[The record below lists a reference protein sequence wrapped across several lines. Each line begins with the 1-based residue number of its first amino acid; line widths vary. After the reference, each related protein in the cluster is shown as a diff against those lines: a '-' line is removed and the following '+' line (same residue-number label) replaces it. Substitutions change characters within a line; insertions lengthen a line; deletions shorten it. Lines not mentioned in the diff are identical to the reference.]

1 MKSMLRAALAAL
13 LFAVPAGLAAQS
25 QLGLGV
31 DTANFDRSVRP
42 QDDFYQFVNGTW
54 LKKTQMPADKSR
66 YGAFTALSDNSDAAV
81 RAIIEEAAAQTD
93 AAPGS
98 EMQKIGDYYASYMD
112 TVRIEELGA
121 APIQP
126 LLARVAAVESHGDL
140 PLLFAELARMGVI
153 GPLGIFVGPDMMAST
168 QNTVYATQTGLGLP
182 DREYYLKQDPN
193 FDQLRQAYVA
203 YIEKMLSLAG
213 VENAAA
219 AAPRI
224 LDLETRLATIQ
235 WDRAK
240 NRDRNL
246 TYNKHS
252 VAEFA
257 ALMPRFDW
265 NAYIAAAGLDAATDV
280 IVRQPDYVQALDAL
294 ITETPIEDWKSYF
307 ALRIIS
313 GAAPLL
319 SSDFV
324 KANFDFNG
332 RTLRGIPE
340 MEPRWKRGVSQTQS
354 VLGEAIGKV
363 YVERHFQPEARVRM
377 AELVNNL
384 RAAFAEG
391 INELEWMSPATQAQA
406 HDKLQKFT
414 VKIGFPEEWEDYS
427 TLDIRRGDLIGN
439 RLRGSMFDYEDMV
452 SRLGKPVDKAEWGM
466 TPQTVNAY
474 YNSVNN
480 EIVFPA
486 AILQP
491 PFFDFTADDAV
502 NYGAIGAVIGH
513 EISHGFDDQGRK
525 SDGEGNLRDWWTD
538 ADARAFEERANKL
551 VAQYAAYS
559 PIEGMNVNGK
569 LTLGENIGDLSGL
582 AVAYRAYKLSLGGKK
597 APVIDGFT
605 GEQRFFMGWAQV
617 WRTLYRDEE
626 LRNRLLTDSH
636 ALSMYRTN
644 GVLVNMPAFY
654 EAWGVKPGDRM
665 YLEPENRIRIW

>member
-13 LFAVPAGLAAQS
+13 LFAVPAGLTAQT

-54 LKKTQMPADKSR
+54 LKKTEMPADKSR
-66 YGAFTALSDNSDAAV
+66 YGAFTALSDKSDAAV
-81 RAIIEEAAAQTD
+81 RAIIEEAAAQQD

-98 EMQKIGDYYASYMD
+98 EIQKIGDYYASYMD

-126 LLARVAAVESHGDL
+126 MLARIAAVDSHADL
-140 PLLFAELARMGVI
+140 PLLFAELVRTGLT

-182 DREYYLKQDPN
+182 DREYYLKQDAN
-193 FDQLRQAYVA
+193 FDHLRKAYVE
-203 YIEKMLSLAG
+203 YMERMLSLAG

-224 LDLETRLATIQ
+224 LDLETKIATIQ

-265 NAYIAAAGLDAATDV
+265 NAYIDAAGLGAATDV
-280 IVRQPDYVQALDAL
+280 VVRQPDYVQALDAL
-294 ITETPIEDWKSYF
+294 IAETPIEDWKNYF
-307 ALRIIS
+307 SMRLIA

-324 KANFDFNG
+324 NANFEFNG
-332 RTLRGIPE
+332 RILRGIPE

-377 AELVNNL
+377 AQLVNNL
-384 RAAFAEG
+384 RAAFDEG
-391 INELEWMSPATQAQA
+391 IDELEWMNPATQAEA
-406 HDKLQKFT
+406 RDKLQKFT

-427 TLDIRRGDLIGN
+427 ALEIRRGDLVGN
-439 RLRGSMFDYEDMV
+439 RVRGSMFDYEDMI

-525 SDGEGNLRDWWTD
+525 SDGAGNLRDWWTD
-538 ADARAFEERANKL
+538 ADAKAFEERANKL

-582 AVAYRAYKLSLGGKK
+582 AVAYRAYQLSLNGEK

-654 EAWGVKPGDRM
+654 EAWGVKQGDKM
-665 YLEPENRIRIW
+665 YLPDEQRIRIW